1 VKPLTLDVETDIYN
15 NGNPFDSRNKLVC
28 VAQKWMAGAPTAEK
42 WETYHLNNL
51 QYVID
56 SCDVIVGFN
65 FKFDYHWLYNNGV
78 RFGNKRIWDCQAAH
92 YILTGQTH
100 IFPSLNDV
108 LAHYGLAPKLDI
120 VKRDYW
126 DNNVTTSEIPWDILK
141 PYAIGDVDGTYEV
154 FLRQW
159 KEATEAQRALIL
171 LDGQDMHVLREME
184 YNGIPYNEEM
194 CVQRS
199 KEIDENITKIEGE
212 LKAIYSHVPIN
223 FASNDHL
230 SAFLYGGCIEEV
242 VKVHDGFYK
251 TGLKAGQPRLKN
263 TIVTHNLPALY
274 KPVRGSE
281 LKKAGYYATN
291 EPTLRQL
298 KGNTKIINLI
308 LELARLE
315 KLNGTYYR
323 GIPELNKKMNWE
335 HGVLHSNFNLTQT
348 ATGRLSS
355 SKPNQQNFSSEILDI
370 FESRYNA

>member
-1 VKPLTLDVETDIYN
+1 MKSLVLDVETDTYSH
-15 NGNPFDSRNKLVC
+15 GNPFDSRNKLVC
-28 VAQKWMAGAPTAEK
+28 VAQKWMAGAPTAEQ

-51 QYVID
+51 QYAVD

-92 YILTGQTH
+92 YILTNQTH

-108 LAHYGLAPKLDI
+108 LAHYGFAPKLDI

-126 DNNVTTSEIPWDILK
+126 ERGITTSQIPWDILK
-141 PYAIGDVDGTYEV
+141 PYAVGDVQGTYEV

-159 KEATEAQRALIL
+159 EQATQAQRALIL

-184 YNGIPYNEEM
+184 YNGIPFDEEM
-194 CVQRS
+194 CKQREE
-199 KEIDENITKIEGE
+199 EIDNKIREITAT
-212 LKAIYSHVPIN
+212 LKSTYPHVPVN
-223 FASNDHL
+223 FASNDDL
-230 SAFLYGGCIEEV
+230 SAFLYGGTIEEV

-291 EPTLRQL
+291 EPTLCQL
-298 KGNTKIINLI
+298 KGNPKIINLI

-335 HGVLHSNFNLTQT
+335 AGVLHSNFNQTQT

-355 SKPNQQNFSSEILDI
+355 SKPNQQNFSGEILDI
-370 FESRYNA
+370 FGSRYDS